1 MRQLLVFGEKTF
13 KIEIPDDAKIT
24 FGPWS
29 PPTRSRNNP
38 SGADMF
44 GSPSYS
50 STGTL
55 RIYQGSK
62 ENIVALFAGVTGFR
76 DLSLSYA
83 EQVAVEEGAT
93 IWKDNEEGYVRES
106 KVARSKNWSPGDI
119 GPPALIEPVE
129 DELDDEPPPKPRR
142 RRKAT

>member
-1 MRQLLVFGEKTF
+1 VRQLLVFGEKTF

-29 PPTRSRNNP
+29 PPAANGDPSWARN
-38 SGADMF
+38 GKAV
-44 GSPSYS
+44 
-50 STGTL
+50 GTL

-106 KVARSKNWSPGDI
+106 KVARSKSWSAGDI
-119 GPPALIEPVE
+119 GPAVIEPE
-129 DELDDEPPPKPRR
+129 DEIPFEEPPPKPRR
-142 RRKAT
+142 ARKKAE

>member
-1 MRQLLVFGEKTF
+1 MRQLLVFGDRTF

-29 PPTRSRNNP
+29 PPTRGQDSHAWHQ
-38 SGADMF
+38 SGKSA
-44 GSPSYS
+44 
-50 STGTL
+50 GTL

-106 KVARSKNWSPGDI
+106 KVSRSKSWGPGDS
-119 GPPALIEPVE
+119 GPPAIEAV
-129 DELDDEPPPKPRR
+129 LDDEDIPFEPPKRR
-142 RRKAT
+142 TRKKAT

>member
-13 KIEIPDDAKIT
+13 KLEIPDDAKIT

-29 PPTRSRNNP
+29 PPMRNEHGFERSFNP
-38 SGADMF
+38 
-44 GSPSYS
+44 
-50 STGTL
+50 TGTL

-83 EQVAVEEGAT
+83 EEVAKEEGAT
-93 IWKDNEEGYVRES
+93 IWRDDEQGYFRES
-106 KVARSKNWSPGDI
+106 KVQRTKTWTPGDD
-119 GPPALIEPVE
+119 GPPVIEAA
-129 DELDDEPPPKPRR
+129 PKPKRR
-142 RRKAT
+142 TRKKAE